1 MAFLSHFGA
10 DDGTFVAANSA
21 KRHFIKIKRRS
32 RFVAAPLPQ
41 KSLLDFWGP
50 LFLKWLQFNII
61 MKKKAKT
68 QKGFGFFLVRMM
80 GLDKILLRKILMLCS
95 TLGSF

>member
-1 MAFLSHFGA
+1 MIVQSFGA
-10 DDGTFVAANSA
+10 DYGTFVAANSA

-41 KSLLDFWGP
+41 KSFWDFWGP
-50 LFLKWLQFNII
+50 LFEMASIQHHHKE
-61 MKKKAKT
+61 KAKT

-80 GLDKILLRKILMLCS
+80 GLEPTRC
-95 TLGSF
+95 